1 MRRVAILYF
10 LILAFLS
17 AVEAQDTLAP
27 TGFKQ
32 KMHNTFYREDYGKNI
47 IRWDPTPA
55 FIFED
60 ARNFTIGYERVLPNN
75 RSWSVNAGL
84 LFMPMLLGDSI
95 DKVSYG
101 EDQFGFLVSADYRY
115 YLTNLNKRPAPN
127 GVYIGPYFSVY
138 QNSGTTQFDYFDS
151 SIVKR
156 SATFERDFWMVNAG
170 FQMGYQYVFWKRLA
184 LDVIFFG
191 PSVTFY
197 KVDMKLESGLSQQE
211 EEDFYNS
218 IPDKFTQNHP
228 VLGSLIRDGEVNKQ
242 GSMSALTSGFRYCVQ
257 IGYVF

>member
-1 MRRVAILYF
+1 MKIFYV
-10 LILAFLS
+10 LS
-17 AVEAQDTLAP
+17 SVCLLMSSWSSAQDT
-27 TGFKQ
+27 TQQSGFKH
-32 KMHNTFYREDYGKNI
+32 KMHKTFYREDYGKNI

-60 ARNFTIGYERVLPNN
+60 TRNFTVGYERVLPNN

-84 LFMPMLLGDSI
+84 LFMPMFLGDSI

-101 EDQFGFLVSADYRY
+101 EKQSGFTMSADFRY
-115 YLTNLNKRPAPN
+115 YLTSLNKRPAPN

-138 QNSGTTQFDYFDS
+138 QNSGATTFDYLDS
-151 SIVKR
+151 SVVQRTAK
-156 SATFERDFWMVNAG
+156 FNRDFLMVNAG

-184 LDVIFFG
+184 VDVIFFG

-197 KVDMKLESGLSQQE
+197 KIDMDLESGLSQSE
-211 EEDFYNS
+211 EENFYNS
-218 IPDKFTQNHP
+218 IPSRVTEKYP
-228 VLGSLIRDGEVNKQ
+228 VVGSLLREGTANKQ